1 MLFCVWLYLRVCSIV
16 QNNVEAKSEK
26 KTSQMRCE

>member
-16 QNNVEAKSEK
+16 QNYVEAKSEK